1 MTTTIHISGL
11 NTEPAPL
18 IHPASDSRYRAYPRI
33 SLLTC
38 WLSSSQVGL
47 GPLRPSPTGQ
57 KYRIS
62 WAPAQSHRPGFI
74 LARAATCYVPLSQ
87 SESLFLMRVRRSV
100 SMFPIVPR
108 RTFLST
114 TASRLIL
121 ITLGVFKPDS
131 LKSASSSL
139 MTSSN
144 VKICCDN
151 CDDIMQ
157 ISQSS
162 YGPGNLRRTRAGR
175 SLPRVWLV

>member
-38 WLSSSQVGL
+38 WLSSSQVRL

-100 SMFPIVPR
+100 SIFPINNTCGGGQR
-108 RTFLST
+108 YRSI
-114 TASRLIL
+114 SH
-121 ITLGVFKPDS
+121 PD
-131 LKSASSSL
+131 
-139 MTSSN
+139 N
-144 VKICCDN
+144 P
-151 CDDIMQ
+151 
-157 ISQSS
+157 
-162 YGPGNLRRTRAGR
+162 GP
-175 SLPRVWLV
+175 LPFSVGHP